1 MEWQGPAVVL
11 EVRPQGDAD
20 ALVVLL
26 TGDQGRHAT
35 IARGGGSRAQASL
48 WQPGNLI
55 EARWVG
61 RLPEQ
66 LGAVTGEML
75 YAAAALAMEDALALD
90 LLAAACAVAAGVL
103 PERTPHPATFAG
115 LAGLIARLGP
125 DSAAEHARW
134 EATLLA
140 ELGFGLDLGTCAVTG
155 ATTDLVWVSPRTGRA
170 VSGAGGAA
178 YADRLLP
185 LPAFL
190 RDGVGS
196 ASDLDALAGLR
207 ITGHFL
213 RRDAFGATHR
223 GLPAA
228 RDRLIERLESRSRG
242 PLPPG
247 ERV

>member
-1 MEWQGPAVVL
+1 MEWQAPAVVL
-11 EVRPQGDAD
+11 EVRPQGDSD

-26 TGDQGRHAT
+26 TGEQGRHAAL
-35 IARGGGSRAQASL
+35 ARGGGSRAQASL
-48 WQPGNLI
+48 WQPGNLV
-55 EARWVG
+55 EARWTG

-66 LGAVTGEML
+66 LGHVTGEML
-75 YAAAALAMEDALALD
+75 HAAAALAMEDALALD

-103 PERTPHPATFAG
+103 PERTPHPASFAA
-115 LAGLIARLGP
+115 LVGLIARLGP
-125 DSAAEHARW
+125 ESLPEYVAW

-140 ELGFGLDLGTCAVTG
+140 ELGFGLDLGACAATG

-170 VSGAGGAA
+170 VSAGAGAA

-190 RDGVGS
+190 RD
-196 ASDLDALAGLR
+196 AAAAATPADCLAGLAV
-207 ITGHFL
+207 TGHFL

-228 RDRLIERLESRSRG
+228 RDRLLDRLA
-242 PLPPG
+242 
-247 ERV
+247 RVG